1 MGSGMAG
8 TAKQTTESP
17 TLKRRLGRGLNALLG
32 SADAA
37 ELEDGNSV
45 SAPAPVVAPRTRPRR
60 PQIHVPKTGSG
71 MPVESDQ
78 AGRLEE
84 IDVELISTNPY
95 QPRKE
100 FDEAGLDELASS
112 IKHHGVL
119 QPLLVRETRKGY
131 QLIAGE
137 RRWRAAKRAELST
150 VPCRIMEL
158 DDRSVCEAAIEENL
172 KRRDL
177 NPLEKAEAFKE
188 YLTHFGSTIEE
199 LAKHLSMSRSAVSN
213 TLRLLDLAP
222 PVREALKAGVISGGH
237 ARSLLSLSQAQQWD
251 MCKRI
256 QLDAMSVRKTEQAV
270 RELLNPE
277 KAAVSK
283 SAESGAAKPKPSNHV
298 ISLQDKLREKL
309 GMKVEIAL
317 KSKDAGKITLHFTS
331 NDDFERLIRSLRDA
345 A

>member
-1 MGSGMAG
+1 MTG
-8 TAKQTTESP
+8 TAKQATESP

-32 SADAA
+32 SADPA
-37 ELEDGNSV
+37 ELDEPAGESK
-45 SAPAPVVAPRTRPRR
+45 PAPVLAPRSRPKR
-60 PQIHVPKTGSG
+60 PQIHVPTAGNTQ
-71 MPVESDQ
+71 PVDVDST
-78 AGRLEE
+78 GRLEE
-84 IDVELISTNPY
+84 IDVEQISTNPY

-100 FDEAGLDELASS
+100 FDEAGIEELAAS
-112 IKHHGVL
+112 IRQHGVL
-119 QPLLVRETRKGY
+119 QPLLVRETRNGY

-137 RRWRAAKRAELST
+137 RRWRAAKRAELAT
-150 VPCRIMEL
+150 VPCRVMEL
-158 DDRSVCEAAIEENL
+158 DDRSVCEASIEENL

-188 YLTHFGSTIEE
+188 YLTHFDSTIEE

-222 PVREALKAGVISGGH
+222 PVREALKAGVITGGH
-237 ARSLLSLSQAQQWD
+237 ARSLLSLSQSQQWD

-256 QLDAMSVRKTEQAV
+256 QLEALSVRKTEQAV

-277 KAAVSK
+277 TADNATASEAKAT
-283 SAESGAAKPKPSNHV
+283 KPKPSNHV

-309 GMKVEIAL
+309 GMKVEISL
-317 KSKDAGKITLHFTS
+317 KSKDAGKITLHFAS